1 MLSPGIKIAVLVL
14 TVLLS
19 TAYLIYDGVTDTMVY
34 YLTVPELKR
43 SAEEGERYRVSGPVE
58 KRSIVKKRDGEVSF
72 SISGGSD
79 SLEVSYR
86 GEVPDTFTE
95 GVEAV
100 VEGIYRG
107 SESFEA
113 DLLLAKCPTKYES
126 ADGLYPESDKFR

>member
-1 MLSPGIKIAVLVL
+1 MFSPGVKIAVLVL

-43 SAEEGERYRVSGPVE
+43 SAETGKRYRVSGPVGE
-58 KRSIVKKRDGEVSF
+58 NSIVKKRDGEVIF
-72 SISGGSD
+72 SISGGAD
-79 SLEVSYR
+79 SLKVSYR

-100 VEGIYRG
+100 VEGFYRD
-107 SESFEA
+107 SQSFEA
-113 DLLLAKCPTKYES
+113 DILLAKCPTKYES
-126 ADGLYPESDKFR
+126 ADGLYPESGKPK